1 MEDGIEHVVAKLRK
15 DGGDWTEV
23 EVKKAANGFP
33 ESIAPS
39 LSALSNLPGG
49 GLVILGLDE
58 ENGFIPVKLENP
70 QQLKQ
75 SLGHRARE
83 FDPPVRLT
91 FEDHSVDD
99 LPVVVARVHECDPS
113 QKPCRLASSGKAWV
127 RSFDGDYELSTLEE
141 QAFLAARTAPNAD
154 SQPILGASKTD
165 LDETL
170 IASWIETAQKNRP
183 ALRQFTDRD
192 ELLRRTG
199 VVIGDGVPT
208 LAGLLVLGRY
218 PQQFFPQLVIRVAM
232 APGPED
238 PAGTRV
244 SNQKVIDGPIPTMLA
259 QVMDWARDS
268 FRTRVI
274 HRGAGQVVDESE
286 YPLEAFRELIANTMV
301 HRDYSS
307 WALGQAI
314 EVRLLQDGLIITNPG
329 GLYGITVSRLG
340 ANQVTSARNQRIV
353 SLCQDVRLP
362 NETRVIEALATGIP
376 TVIKELTRVG
386 LPMPRYWDTGI
397 KFTVRLD
404 QRRQEA
410 TVEVL
415 DKKGKRTIQD
425 QVYERLEKQTLT
437 AIEISENLDLSLISV
452 RTALSAL
459 TKNGK
464 VTIKGGRGK
473 RSTYTRAFGNLP

>member
-1 MEDGIEHVVAKLRK
+1 MEDGIENIVTKLREH
-15 DGGDWTEV
+15 GGDWTDV
-23 EVKKAANGFP
+23 EVKRAGNGFP
-33 ESIAPS
+33 QSVISS

-58 ENGFIPVKLENP
+58 ENGFAPVKLDNP

-75 SLGHRARE
+75 SLAHRARE
-83 FDPPVRLT
+83 FKPPVRLT

-113 QKPCRLASSGKAWV
+113 QKPCRLTSSGKAWV

-141 QAFLAARTAPNAD
+141 QAFLAARTAPNTD
-154 SQPILGASKTD
+154 SQPVPGASEAD
-165 LDETL
+165 LDENL
-170 IASWIETAQKNRP
+170 IAAWSETTRENRP
-183 ALRQFTDRD
+183 SLRQFTDRK

-199 VVIGDGVPT
+199 VITSDGIPT
-208 LAGLLVLGRY
+208 LAGLLVLGQY
-218 PQQFFPQLVIRVAM
+218 PQQFFPQLVVRVAVG
-232 APGPED
+232 PGPGD

-244 SNQKVIDGPIPTMLA
+244 SNQEVIDGPIPTMLA
-259 QVMDWARDS
+259 QAMGWARKS

-274 HRGAGQVVDESE
+274 HRGAGEIVDESE
-286 YPLEAFRELIANTMV
+286 YPLEAFRELIANAMV

-340 ANQVTSARNQRIV
+340 ANKVTSARNQRV
-353 SLCQDVRLP
+353 VNLCQNVRLP

-376 TVIKELTRVG
+376 TVIKELKRVG

-397 KFTVRLD
+397 RFTVRLD
-404 QRRQEA
+404 RGNQE
-410 TVEVL
+410 TVVEGPT
-415 DKKGKRTIQD
+415 KKGKHTIQD
-425 QVYERLEKQTLT
+425 RVYETLDKRALIAT
-437 AIEISENLDLSLISV
+437 EIAKNLDLPLISV
-452 RTALSAL
+452 RTALGAL

-464 VTIKGGRGK
+464 VAMRGGRGK
-473 RSTYTRAFGNLP
+473 HTTYTRAQ

>member
-1 MEDGIEHVVAKLRK
+1 MINSDGI
-15 DGGDWTEV
+15 
-23 EVKKAANGFP
+23 
-33 ESIAPS
+33 
-39 LSALSNLPGG
+39 
-49 GLVILGLDE
+49 
-58 ENGFIPVKLENP
+58 
-70 QQLKQ
+70 
-75 SLGHRARE
+75 
-83 FDPPVRLT
+83 
-91 FEDHSVDD
+91 
-99 LPVVVARVHECDPS
+99 
-113 QKPCRLASSGKAWV
+113 
-127 RSFDGDYELSTLEE
+127 
-141 QAFLAARTAPNAD
+141 
-154 SQPILGASKTD
+154 
-165 LDETL
+165 
-170 IASWIETAQKNRP
+170 
-183 ALRQFTDRD
+183 
-192 ELLRRTG
+192 
-199 VVIGDGVPT
+199 PT

-218 PQQFFPQLVIRVAM
+218 PQQFFPQLVIRAAV

-259 QVMDWARDS
+259 QVMEWARNS

-274 HRGAGQVVDESE
+274 HRGAGEVVDESE

-362 NETRVIEALATGIP
+362 NETCVIEALATGIP
-376 TVIKELTRVG
+376 TVIKELKRVG

-404 QRRQEA
+404 QRRQER
-410 TVEVL
+410 TGEVPT
-415 DKKGKRTIQD
+415 KKSKRTIQD
-425 QVYERLEKQTLT
+425 RAYHALEMQTLT
-437 AIEISENLDLSLISV
+437 AIEISVNLDLPLISV

-459 TKNGK
+459 TKSGQ
-464 VTIKGGRGK
+464 VMMKGGRGK
-473 RSTYTRAFGNLP
+473 HSTYTRALGDLP

>member
-1 MEDGIEHVVAKLRK
+1 
-15 DGGDWTEV
+15 
-23 EVKKAANGFP
+23 
-33 ESIAPS
+33 
-39 LSALSNLPGG
+39 
-49 GLVILGLDE
+49 
-58 ENGFIPVKLENP
+58 
-70 QQLKQ
+70 
-75 SLGHRARE
+75 
-83 FDPPVRLT
+83 
-91 FEDHSVDD
+91 
-99 LPVVVARVHECDPS
+99 
-113 QKPCRLASSGKAWV
+113 
-127 RSFDGDYELSTLEE
+127 
-141 QAFLAARTAPNAD
+141 
-154 SQPILGASKTD
+154 
-165 LDETL
+165 
-170 IASWIETAQKNRP
+170 
-183 ALRQFTDRD
+183 
-192 ELLRRTG
+192 
-199 VVIGDGVPT
+199 
-208 LAGLLVLGRY
+208 
-218 PQQFFPQLVIRVAM
+218 
-232 APGPED
+232 
-238 PAGTRV
+238 
-244 SNQKVIDGPIPTMLA
+244 LA

-353 SLCQDVRLP
+353 SLCQDMRLP

>member
-99 LPVVVARVHECDPS
+99 LPVIVARVHECDPS

-353 SLCQDVRLP
+353 SLCQDMRLP

-386 LPMPRYWDTGI
+386 LPMPRYWDTAI

>member
-353 SLCQDVRLP
+353 SLCQDMRLP